1 VPRSSHPT
9 PPASKTHV
17 FYPFFFTVFIL
28 FARNFG
34 RTRRISSTMQRTTKK
49 TMDESDAKSSASFSA
64 SAASAALGGLMGSVS
79 EKWNSSGA
87 SDAVAKINANLPQ
100 GTKDLLGSASAK
112 IQFRREHFRGVGIF
126 FGLGEDKPFYLE
138 KNPAL
143 LMPRLKHNVSF
154 FYLNYAVLTCILF
167 LLTVLVSPSAL
178 IGMAL
183 LAFSWMSVIKSTE
196 TGEMKIKG
204 KFMIGWLGGLVGGW
218 RVGTNKQLA
227 IREGESNVR
236 TRVRQVVLFPVTN
249 CIWSVFGETPLLELF
264 HSARQYI
271 VICRGR
277 YGYPEVVLV
286 VRSSGAESRKGRKLN
301 GRTDPDGRTGPVG
314 PPVNPLYFATSEVDR
329 PLASADV
336 PVAWHI
342 RRSWPARRG
351 DTCFSWADSG
361 RFAKCVLVSWYWS
374 ADGTGTLPWYF
385 DSHHPHHLFHSNN
398 SPSSAGFSVSQKQ
411 AYVGMTGI
419 SVLVLFYL
427 LSHIFW
433 WTMFTSGFLVGSHAA
448 LRDASMHKDE
458 EDKVAMSGDLSL
470 EEEQAAF
477 LGDEV

>member
-1 VPRSSHPT
+1 
-9 PPASKTHV
+9 
-17 FYPFFFTVFIL
+17 
-28 FARNFG
+28 
-34 RTRRISSTMQRTTKK
+34 MQRTTKK

-64 SAASAALGGLMGSVS
+64 SAASAALGGLRGSVS
-79 EKWNSSGA
+79 AKWNSSGA

-236 TRVRQVVLFPVTN
+236 TRVRQVVRFPVTN

-301 GRTDPDGRTGPVG
+301 GRTGRSASQSTLFRDVGSGPAIGFRSYSSGLAYTEELAGAAGRHLLQLGRFGPIRQMRTGQ
-314 PPVNPLYFATSEVDR
+314 L
-329 PLASADV
+329 
-336 PVAWHI
+336 
-342 RRSWPARRG
+342 
-351 DTCFSWADSG
+351 
-361 RFAKCVLVSWYWS
+361 VLVGGRDWY
-374 ADGTGTLPWYF
+374 
-385 DSHHPHHLFHSNN
+385 
-398 SPSSAGFSVSQKQ
+398 SSMVF
-411 AYVGMTGI
+411 
-419 SVLVLFYL
+419 
-427 LSHIFW
+427 
-433 WTMFTSGFLVGSHAA
+433 
-448 LRDASMHKDE
+448 
-458 EDKVAMSGDLSL
+458 
-470 EEEQAAF
+470 
-477 LGDEV
+477 

>member
-1 VPRSSHPT
+1 
-9 PPASKTHV
+9 
-17 FYPFFFTVFIL
+17 
-28 FARNFG
+28 
-34 RTRRISSTMQRTTKK
+34 MQRTTKK

-204 KFMIGWLGGLVGGW
+204 KFMIGWLGGLVD
-218 RVGTNKQLA
+218 
-227 IREGESNVR
+227 GE
-236 TRVRQVVLFPVTN
+236 
-249 CIWSVFGETPLLELF
+249 
-264 HSARQYI
+264 
-271 VICRGR
+271 
-277 YGYPEVVLV
+277 
-286 VRSSGAESRKGRKLN
+286 
-301 GRTDPDGRTGPVG
+301 
-314 PPVNPLYFATSEVDR
+314 
-329 PLASADV
+329 
-336 PVAWHI
+336 
-342 RRSWPARRG
+342 
-351 DTCFSWADSG
+351 
-361 RFAKCVLVSWYWS
+361 
-374 ADGTGTLPWYF
+374 
-385 DSHHPHHLFHSNN
+385 
-398 SPSSAGFSVSQKQ
+398 
-411 AYVGMTGI
+411 
-419 SVLVLFYL
+419 
-427 LSHIFW
+427 
-433 WTMFTSGFLVGSHAA
+433 
-448 LRDASMHKDE
+448 
-458 EDKVAMSGDLSL
+458 
-470 EEEQAAF
+470 
-477 LGDEV
+477 